1 MPLTEP
7 YDDHLPQEDLVAATP
22 GTGGGA
28 AEGLDPADHPGA
40 GVDGDP
46 TDAPEEPVEVTPEPE
61 PVLPEPVRPD
71 APGVGDPPGEVTAV
85 RHGELAALVS
95 EVPLE

>member
-1 MPLTEP
+1 MAEETGLFVYGIVPSDVEP
-7 YDDHLPQEDLVAATP
+7 T
-22 GTGGGA
+22 
-28 AEGLDPADHPGA
+28 
-40 GVDGDP
+40 
-46 TDAPEEPVEVTPEPE
+46 
-61 PVLPEPVRPD
+61 PD